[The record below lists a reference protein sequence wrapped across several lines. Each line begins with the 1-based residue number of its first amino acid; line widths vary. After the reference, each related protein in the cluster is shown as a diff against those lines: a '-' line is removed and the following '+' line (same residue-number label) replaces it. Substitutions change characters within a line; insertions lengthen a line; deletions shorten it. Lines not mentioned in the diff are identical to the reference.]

1 MSPRK
6 KSTQHTR
13 EFQQNA
19 VRLASM
25 PGRSIAAVALEL
37 KIPAW
42 KLRNWVRESK
52 DQVEKGEDLQ
62 ELNRL
67 TNEVK
72 RLREENEILKKAA
85 AYFAKELR

>member
-1 MSPRK
+1 
-6 KSTQHTR
+6 
-13 EFQQNA
+13 
-19 VRLASM
+19 M

-42 KLRNWVRESK
+42 KLRNWIRESK
-52 DQVEKGEDLQ
+52 EQVEKGEDLQ